1 MSDALK
7 IPQLTLPP
15 TTAARGTEGTFD
27 GPQTSEATTDSPLPG
42 PSFAAVLKSK
52 SAPPD
57 EDPAGEVVRQP
68 GAEDPSLLALIAGIS
83 ATAEN
88 PPAVRLLARLTDDR
102 QDRQAASLA
111 DATEVPAALQDLAAK
126 ADLEVERP
134 APSEI
139 AALTPPFAAPA
150 ALPTPLA
157 AIAVSTAPTSG
168 SLKAPAPGS
177 PPPAVVLHPD
187 LEPAPETPAGLPPP
201 NAVLAASTAISA
213 EAGKSNSANSGK
225 LSPEAVGGKPS
236 AEVGAARPSAEVG
249 AARPAA
255 EAGAARPAAEASAE
269 MPKTEAAGEF
279 RTLLERMSDRPG
291 PIATQ
296 TAAASQ
302 AMLQQ
307 PASAAVQVRLTTPFA
322 QPGWT
327 QEVDQTLN
335 WIVTTARQQADL
347 VLNPPELGRI
357 EVTLVIKG
365 DEVSVSFASPHQAVR
380 EAIEESMVR
389 LRESLAEAGIS
400 LGQTHVGRDSSRDA
414 PFARPAGD
422 TRQARGM
429 HNDSPLTPT
438 PGSLWVPSH
447 GRGMVDVFA

>member
-15 TTAARGTEGTFD
+15 AAAARGAEGSVD
-27 GPQTSEATTDSPLPG
+27 IPQTGETTTDSPLPG

-52 SAPPD
+52 SASPD
-57 EDPAGEVVRQP
+57 EDPAVEVARQA
-68 GAEDPSLLALIAGIS
+68 GAEDPSLLALIAGVS
-83 ATAEN
+83 APAEN

-102 QDRQAASLA
+102 QDRQAANLV
-111 DATEVPAALQDLAAK
+111 DAAEVPAALQGLAAK
-126 ADLEVERP
+126 ADPATGLP
-134 APSEI
+134 APTEI
-139 AALTPPFAAPA
+139 TTLAPQLA
-150 ALPTPLA
+150 ESASLPTPLA
-157 AIAVSTAPTSG
+157 AVAVPPAPTSG
-168 SLKAPAPGS
+168 SLKATASGSPAP
-177 PPPAVVLHPD
+177 AVLRPD
-187 LEPAPETPAGLPPP
+187 LDPAPKTAAGLPPP
-201 NAVLAASTAISA
+201 NAMLAAATANSA
-213 EAGKSNSANSGK
+213 EPGKPHSGK
-225 LSPEAVGGKPS
+225 LSAEAVGG
-236 AEVGAARPSAEVG
+236 RPS
-249 AARPAA
+249 A
-255 EAGAARPAAEASAE
+255 EAGAARTAAEASAE
-269 MPKTEAAGEF
+269 VPRTEAAGEF
-279 RTLLERMSDRPG
+279 RTLLERMTDRTG
-291 PIATQ
+291 PSATQ

-307 PASAAVQVRLTTPFA
+307 PAGAAVQVRLTTPFA

-365 DEVSVSFASPHQAVR
+365 DEVSASFASPHQAVR

-422 TRQARGM
+422 TRQARDM
-429 HNDSPLTPT
+429 HNESPLTPT
-438 PGSLWVPSH
+438 PGNLWVPSH